1 MSNSIYLIFLLNHK
15 RIPNVSIKA
24 FSPHKRRK
32 ILLITR
38 RSREKYEVTF
48 CFSKSLITSLPVF
61 PSILP
66 NRLSGTQTNFSPAHS
81 GTASDPQH
89 KKQHKKLPFYAEY
102 PKQAQT
108 YNGNR
113 KPRAEYVN
121 IKRLSTMIKKFQ
133 PLL

>member
-15 RIPNVSIKA
+15 RIPCVSIKA

-89 KKQHKKLPFYAEY
+89 KKLPFYAEY

-121 IKRLSTMIKKFQ
+121 IKRLSTMIKKIQ